1 MKNFLFYTGTII
13 LLLLVIAVVITF
25 VIAVKIEPAN
35 VFDYYGRAIDI
46 IGDEGLFDGLSTVWQ
61 LAKPKLF

>member
-1 MKNFLFYTGTII
+1 MKNFLFYAGTII
-13 LLLLVIAVVITF
+13 LSLLVIAVFITF

-35 VFDYYGRAIDI
+35 VFDYYGRAFEI
-46 IGDEGLFDGLSTVWQ
+46 IGEEGLFDGISTVWQ

>member
-1 MKNFLFYTGTII
+1 MKNFLFYTGAI
-13 LLLLVIAVVITF
+13 LLFILILITVITF

-46 IGDEGLFDGLSTVWQ
+46 IGDEGFFDGLSTVWQ